1 MRALSRTAISSR
13 FAKQMPKN
21 SLRYQI
27 HHGFS
32 RVLTRYTV
40 LSSLVLLCLI
50 GSFELYVTHRN
61 LESQSDLIRTQ
72 LNTEITA
79 TLTQADTLTHS
90 PILWTGLMD
99 SFSQETVLKPLFS
112 QLNRVADQRFSLLD
126 YQGRI
131 AIDAPGLDPKSLALV
146 RAAIP
151 NIKPD
156 GFSVQLLRTDTANN
170 LLLTLLPIMSPLSD
184 APLGYLM
191 TEFSVTASVQ
201 KLNVDRLMDFEF
213 NLEPVFAVPDWWK
226 LRAVYKDQIHVG
238 DLEFSYD
245 TRYAISLIP
254 DLLALIGLFLI
265 TALLGYLF
273 LNRVERWLD
282 AFSRQLTYQLDQL
295 VSFARDVF
303 TGVPVKV
310 EAPANSGNEINTVM
324 KALETLLSEQA
335 LSQER
340 LRKLAYEDA
349 LTGLPTFSRF
359 LESLES
365 RLIAQEA
372 HAFPL
377 MLLFMDID
385 KLKHINDIYGYA
397 VGDLVVQHTAN
408 TLKEFLPE
416 PRVVSRRTGDE
427 FIAWVEMDIVQLESI
442 IESITRFDIEHQGV
456 RIPISLTVGAASYPQ
471 DAQSLN
477 DLIFCAEYA
486 LRQAKQRARQS
497 FVIFDKELGQRL
509 IRTKQIEERIS
520 AALHEC
526 AIVPFYQPEVDMVT
540 GEITGVEALARWH
553 DPILGWI
560 APDEFLPIVE
570 HLRLSSALTACV
582 LSGILE
588 DIAKIRA
595 YFPGAKIAFNASPQD
610 FHGNQLI
617 QIIESY
623 VSTHG
628 PQGLAGLELELTEQ
642 DIVDLDVDLLGKLGK
657 LIDMGIRIAIDD
669 FGTRYSS
676 LSRLTA
682 LPLHRLK
689 IDYSFVANVTH
700 EKGEE
705 VVRLIISLAKALNL
719 DITAEG
725 VETIQQRDLLIQFGC
740 VHAQGWLFKKALPL
754 SDLIQLPKRLD
765 AQEAA

>member
-1 MRALSRTAISSR
+1 M
-13 FAKQMPKN
+13 KG

-27 HHGFS
+27 QLGFS
-32 RVLTRYTV
+32 RVVTRYAL
-40 LSSLVLLCLI
+40 LSGTILLILV
-50 GSFELYVTHRN
+50 GSFLLYVTQKN
-61 LESQSDLIRTQ
+61 LISQSDLIRTQ
-72 LNTEITA
+72 IKTDITA
-79 TLTQADTLTHS
+79 TLTQADTLTDS

-99 SFSQETVLKPLFS
+99 SFSHETVLKPLFE
-112 QLNRVADQRFSLLD
+112 QLNRADDKRFVLLD
-126 YQGRI
+126 YQGRVSI
-131 AIDAPGLDPKSLALV
+131 ETSGITDAALEKV
-146 RAAIP
+146 RRAIP
-151 NIKPD
+151 DLSPEGI
-156 GFSVQLLRTDTANN
+156 SVQLLDATSSDI
-170 LLLTLLPIMSPLSD
+170 LLLTLLPIMSPLND

-191 TEFSVTASVQ
+191 TQFSVTASVK
-201 KLNVDRLMDFEF
+201 KLNVDKLMDFNF
-213 NLEPVFAVPDWWK
+213 NLQPVFTTPGWWK
-226 LRAVYKDQIHVG
+226 ISELYKDEIQVG
-238 DLEFSYD
+238 NLQFTYD
-245 TRYAISLIP
+245 TRYTLSLLP
-254 DLLALIGLFLI
+254 DLIALG
-265 TALLGYLF
+265 ALLVVVTVLGYF
-273 LNRVERWLD
+273 FVKRTERWLD
-282 AFSRQLTYQLDQL
+282 VFSRRLTYQLDQL

-303 TGVPVKV
+303 TGKPV
-310 EAPANSGNEINTVM
+310 EIQFNTNRGNEIDTVM
-324 KALETLLSEQA
+324 KTLETLLSEQA
-335 LSQER
+335 LAQDR

-372 HAFPL
+372 HAYPL

-740 VHAQGWLFKKALPL
+740 VHAQGWLYKKALPL